1 LEWQVSEKH
10 MANAKESLKE
20 QEKRLAREKR
30 RLAMIKE
37 RLEMKAKA
45 ESKKFLQNF
54 ALSS

>member
-1 LEWQVSEKH
+1 MEWQVSEKH